1 MGPMPMR
8 FGPGGHGGPF
18 LMVHRKLVVRSGAE
32 VEARGSDD
40 RWKKS
45 RQFQQP

>member
-18 LMVHRKLVVRSGAE
+18 LMVHRKLVVRNALAPRLGKF
-32 VEARGSDD
+32 V
-40 RWKKS
+40 
-45 RQFQQP
+45 